1 MKENLRMQ
9 FLAGL
14 ITESEYKHF
23 LNEDANSSLIVNIY
37 SPTDQG
43 YSGLDGFIDL
53 DSKKYFVNYNLTPP
67 ELLIG
72 AYTKS
77 GMPTPIVSLEDENKM
92 ISYLESFNIS
102 YETLK
107 VSYGGGG
114 KWIKI
119 YDVPSQNIE
128 MKYGAIEPN
137 FKKKSNNKTNLK
149 TLDFFIKR
157 DNPELLDEYEAGD
170 FIGGN
175 VYDFGGGE
183 GPIDDPQAVVVD
195 LYLNSKQKQNPTKFI
210 EADLSKYVKLPPKD
224 AINIFSSVAQINSPN
239 NLSKT
244 IKSALNPGGLLVIK
258 DHIGAVQDLLKYL
271 KDFKL
276 LTISYMDA
284 EDPKD
289 ITLSDQIYAV
299 LKK

>member
-1 MKENLRMQ
+1 MKEKLRMQ

-37 SPTDQG
+37 SPTDRDL
-43 YSGLDGFIDL
+43 SGLDGFINL
-53 DSKKYFVNYNLTPP
+53 ASKKYFVNYRLNPP
-67 ELLIG
+67 SLLIG

-77 GMPTPIVSLEDENKM
+77 GKIIPIPSLEDKNKM

-102 YETLK
+102 YETSI
-107 VSYGGGG
+107 VSYDGGGT
-114 KWIKI
+114 WIEV
-119 YDVPSQNIE
+119 YDVSSQNIE
-128 MKYGAIEPN
+128 IKYGATKPN
-137 FKKKSNNKTNLK
+137 FEKKSNNKTNLK

-183 GPIDDPQAVVVD
+183 GPIDDSQAVVVD
-195 LYLNSKQKQNPTKFI
+195 LYLDSKQKQNPTKFI

-224 AINIFSSVAQINSPN
+224 AINIFSAVAQINSPN

-276 LTISYMDA
+276 LTISYIDV
-284 EDPKD
+284 EDPED
-289 ITLSDQIYAV
+289 ITSSDQIYVV

>member
-1 MKENLRMQ
+1 MKEKLRMQ

-14 ITESEYKHF
+14 ITESEYKYS
-23 LNEDANSSLIVNIY
+23 LNENTNSSLIVNIY
-37 SPTDQG
+37 SPTDQDLG
-43 YSGLDGFIDL
+43 ALDGFIDL
-53 DSKKYFVNYNLTPP
+53 ASKKYFVNYRLDPP

-72 AYTKS
+72 AYAKS
-77 GMPTPIVSLEDENKM
+77 GKIIPITSIEDENKM

-102 YETLK
+102 YETSI
-107 VSYGGGG
+107 VSYDGGG
-114 KWIKI
+114 KWIEI

-128 MKYGAIEPN
+128 IKYGAIKP
-137 FKKKSNNKTNLK
+137 FFQKKSNNKTNLK
-149 TLDFFIKR
+149 ILDFFIKR

-183 GPIDDPQAVVVD
+183 GPIDDSQAVVVD
-195 LYLNSKQKQNPTKFI
+195 LYLDSKQKQNPTKFI

-224 AINIFSSVAQINSPN
+224 VINIFSAVAQINSPN

-276 LTISYMDA
+276 LTISYMDV
-284 EDPKD
+284 EDPED
-289 ITLSDQIYAV
+289 ITPSDQTYVV